1 MRNGLLGAVI
11 LMAMLAAR
19 RTAYGQEKVIT
30 RNQLPTAV
38 DSAVTAQTRNAK
50 LRGLSEERE
59 KGHTYYEAELRAG
72 GYNRDVLMDSS
83 GTVVEV
89 EQQVPLDSLPAKLK
103 AALTTEARDGRIT
116 RVEALSKHGR
126 LVAYE
131 ADVVSKGRHR
141 EVQVGPG
148 GEKLAHPE

>member
-1 MRNGLLGAVI
+1 MRNRLHAAVV
-11 LMAMLAAR
+11 LMATLAATGR
-19 RTAYGQEKVIT
+19 AYGQEKVTT
-30 RNQLPTAV
+30 RDQLPPAV

-89 EQQVPLDSLPAKLK
+89 EQQVSLDSLPAKLK
-103 AALTTEARDGRIT
+103 AALTTEAGDGRIT
-116 RVEALSKHGR
+116 QVEALSKHGR

-131 ADVVSKGRHR
+131 AQVVSKGKRR
-141 EVQVGPG
+141 EIQVGPG

>member
-1 MRNGLLGAVI
+1 MRNEWIGAVM
-11 LMAMLAAR
+11 LMAILAVPT
-19 RTAYGQEKVIT
+19 TAYGQERVIS
-30 RNQLPTAV
+30 RKQLPAAV
-38 DSAVTAQTRNAK
+38 DSAVTAQTKNAK

-72 GYNRDVLMDSS
+72 GYNRDVLMDST

-89 EQQVPLDSLPAKLK
+89 EQQVSLDALPAKPK
-103 AALTTEARDGRIT
+103 AALMTEAGEGRIT
-116 RVEALSKHGR
+116 KVEALSKHSR

-131 ADVVSKGRHR
+131 AVVVSNGRPR
-141 EVQVGPG
+141 EIQVGPE

>member
-11 LMAMLAAR
+11 LVATLTATE
-19 RTAYGQEKVIT
+19 TAYGQEKRIT
-30 RNQLPTAV
+30 RQQLPAAV
-38 DSAVTAQTRNAK
+38 DSAVTVQTRNAK

-83 GTVVEV
+83 GVVVEV
-89 EQQVPLDSLPAKLK
+89 EQQVSLDALPASLK
-103 AALTTEARDGRIT
+103 AALAKEAGDGRIT
-116 RVEALSKHGR
+116 KVETLSKHGR

-131 ADVVSKGRHR
+131 ADVVSKGRPR
-141 EVQVGPG
+141 EIQVGPDG
-148 GEKLAHPE
+148 QKLTHLE